1 MFLKGFHKT
10 LIYCLFARV
19 LPELSALRL
28 QTEQGDGKCLAR
40 CPLSMAYVYFAVYG
54 FSLEQSRASS
64 PSHQIET

>member
-28 QTEQGDGKCLAR
+28 QTEQGDGLPAVL
-40 CPLSMAYVYFAVYG
+40 CPWPMFTLLFMD
-54 FSLEQSRASS
+54 SLWDRAGLL
-64 PSHQIET
+64 P